1 MNAKSYRVW
10 KVLLEAPHV
19 WISLMDI
26 SDKTG
31 LTHKQVV
38 SVVSGL
44 NTGLLERG
52 GCSGDTRIRLKGT
65 KEQIEA
71 TRKRVVMDYHGIDQ
85 EVIDTLYEHLS
96 PVGWISI
103 TDISNDTGL
112 KVNTISAALSIMD
125 DVVKTT
131 SGHTNLYARLM

>member
-10 KVLLEAPHV
+10 KVLLESPHT
-19 WISLMDI
+19 WISLTEI

-44 NTGLLERG
+44 NTSLLERSG
-52 GCSGDTRIRLKGT
+52 LSGDTRVRLRGT
-65 KEQIEA
+65 KEQIET
-71 TRKRVVMDYHGIDQ
+71 TRKRVVMDYYGIDQ
-85 EVIDTLYEHLS
+85 EVIDTLYDHLS

-112 KVNTISAALSIMD
+112 KVNKISAALSIME